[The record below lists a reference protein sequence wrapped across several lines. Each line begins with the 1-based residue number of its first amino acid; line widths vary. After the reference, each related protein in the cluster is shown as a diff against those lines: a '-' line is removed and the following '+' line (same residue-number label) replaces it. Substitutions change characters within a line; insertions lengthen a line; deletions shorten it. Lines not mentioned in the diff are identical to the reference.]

1 MKRLLILAL
10 FITGCDASYS
20 DVKQHYKLPPEL
32 KDCHVYQLDGD
43 SLSRTLFVVRCPS
56 QTTTNNIQSCGK
68 SCVHET
74 DISVDNIK

>member
-32 KDCHVYQLDGD
+32 KDCHVYQLVGD
-43 SLSRTLFVVRCPS
+43 SSSRTLFVVRCPS

-68 SCVHET
+68 SCSKST
-74 DISVDNIK
+74 DVTVDNY